1 MSEPVSTMFDN
12 VFVCYQGQNI
22 GHVNL
27 IHSSVGNQLKFALF
41 VFYYNLHLCSN
52 LHMQISAISTLV
64 FDRQIILMHVG
75 PTEMQVVQCN
85 QDAEQADH
93 AAGF

>member
-1 MSEPVSTMFDN
+1 
-12 VFVCYQGQNI
+12 
-22 GHVNL
+22 
-27 IHSSVGNQLKFALF
+27 
-41 VFYYNLHLCSN
+41 
-52 LHMQISAISTLV
+52 MQISAISTLV